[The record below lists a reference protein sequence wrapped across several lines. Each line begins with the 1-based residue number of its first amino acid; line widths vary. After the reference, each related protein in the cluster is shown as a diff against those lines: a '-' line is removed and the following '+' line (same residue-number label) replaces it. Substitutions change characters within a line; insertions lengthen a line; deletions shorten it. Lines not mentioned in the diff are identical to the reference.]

1 MTTANL
7 LNISSV
13 KADTAVQTGVSKKLQ
28 EENLEAA
35 SVFSA
40 LMNQQADYTD
50 TVLGMENESSAVEK
64 ADGVTTATDSYERYN
79 YKDNKIETVEKKDT
93 VEVTEEI
100 ADEVQNLEESVIEVI
115 AEEYGVDK
123 ETVLAVLDEMG
134 LRVSDLF
141 DTQNLAGFV
150 MQLTGLSETEA
161 VLFDDSFL
169 NVMETLNDLKT
180 ELMKELDLT
189 LAEFDE
195 FVAQLKAFTTEESKM
210 PQPEASEVLDAPLE
224 TTPKAETAPKAE
236 TVAKQTAE
244 TLDEQLETDSTKT
257 VETESA
263 ENERTEEQKDVPS
276 VETKTETSADKQ
288 ESESFRNTDS
298 NESVVMNNHTQTVN
312 AETPKMQTSTYT
324 SVEPMQIIEQI
335 AEQVRVFNNTDSTT
349 MEMQLNP
356 ENLGKIYLHISSEE
370 GIVNAHF
377 TATNETV
384 KEALEMQL
392 ATLRENLTQAGV
404 KVDAIEVTI
413 ASHEFEQNLEQNH
426 GQTEEES
433 QQKDAVT
440 GKRRNLSMDSLDE
453 LSGIMTE
460 EEMLATQI
468 MKENGNSVDLTA

>member
-13 KADTAVQTGVSKKLQ
+13 KADSSVQTGVSKKLQ

-64 ADGVTTATDSYERYN
+64 ADGVTTAADSYERYN

-123 ETVLAVLDEMG
+123 ETVLAMLDEMG

-210 PQPEASEVLDAPLE
+210 PQPEVPEVLDAPLE
-224 TTPKAETAPKAE
+224 TVPKAE
-236 TVAKQTAE
+236 TVAKQTAETLE

-276 VETKTETSADKQ
+276 VETKTETSAEKQ
-288 ESESFRNTDS
+288 ESESFRSTDS

-312 AETPKMQTSTYT
+312 AEIPKMQTSTYT

-335 AEQVRVFNNTDSTT
+335 AEQVRVFNNTDSKT

-377 TATNETV
+377 TATNEAV
-384 KEALEMQL
+384 KEALEMQF

-426 GQTEEES
+426 GQTEES